1 MMIEMKRGG
10 KMKTRLNHRGFTV
23 LEAIAS
29 VFIISL
35 ALTTAITIVINV
47 RNQTTANNNRIV
59 ATEVGTR
66 IRDDLVN
73 NNTYTD
79 ISTWMNDLE
88 VTMTSD
94 TCLSQGAPFS
104 CDIFTYVSD
113 NKVYDTNV
121 TLIFLAPTLDSVQYR
136 VVHFEIKIEYYPN
149 RFLTLEGI
157 LYE

>member
-10 KMKTRLNHRGFTV
+10 KMKRILNHRGFTV

-35 ALTTAITIVINV
+35 ALTTAITIVVNV
-47 RNQTTANNNRIV
+47 RNQTAANNMRIL

-73 NNTYTD
+73 NNAYLD
-79 ISTWMNDLE
+79 ISAWMNDQE
-88 VTMTSD
+88 ISVTSD
-94 TCLSQGAPFS
+94 TCLSQATPFS
-104 CDIFTYVSD
+104 CDVFTYESD
-113 NKVYDTNV
+113 NKVYDSNV
-121 TLIFLAPTLDSVQYR
+121 TLVFLTPTIESVQYQ
-136 VVHFEIKIEYYPN
+136 VVHFEIRIEYYAN

-157 LYE
+157 IYE